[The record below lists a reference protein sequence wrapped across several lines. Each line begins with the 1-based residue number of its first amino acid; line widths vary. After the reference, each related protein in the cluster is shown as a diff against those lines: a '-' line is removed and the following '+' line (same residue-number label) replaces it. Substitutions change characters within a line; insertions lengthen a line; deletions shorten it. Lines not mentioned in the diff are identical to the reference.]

1 MKKQSTKT
9 LNQKGQ
15 LSFEAVLIVV
25 LLLIISTF
33 ATRYIRDNKLMA
45 RLLSGPWS
53 HIAGMMETGNWDPP
67 TKAWDET
74 KHPHVNTMTRTG
86 D

>member
-1 MKKQSTKT
+1 MKKNNKQI

-15 LSFEAVLIVV
+15 LSFEAVLIVI

-33 ATRYIRDNKLMA
+33 ATRYIRDNKFLA
-45 RLLSGPWS
+45 RMLSGPWS
-53 HIAGMMETGNWDPP
+53 RMAGMMETGNWDPP
-67 TKAWDET
+67 AKAWDET